1 MIGSLSRPAWIVLAV
16 AALAGAFAVGRLSAG
31 STKPSR
37 AGASYTAGYLAGRE
51 AAFAGY
57 DGGWAYGVP
66 YEITL
71 QRGGPGITYR
81 IASRK
86 RLLTES
92 YGSSAP

>member
-1 MIGSLSRPAWIVLAV
+1 VTVVLRIALAVLAL
-16 AALAGAFAVGRLSAG
+16 AAAFAIGRLSAG
-31 STKPSR
+31 SGKPPT
-37 AGASYTAGYLAGRE
+37 AGASYNAGYRAGRE

-86 RLLTES
+86 QL
-92 YGSSAP
+92 SAGRAPAP

>member
-1 MIGSLSRPAWIVLAV
+1 MRRALQIGLALL
-16 AALAGAFAVGRLSAG
+16 ALAAAFAVGRLSVG
-31 STKPSR
+31 DQKPP
-37 AGASYTAGYLAGRE
+37 TAGVTYDAGYRAGRE

-86 RLLTES
+86 QLLTQS
-92 YGSSAP
+92 YGPSGP

>member
-1 MIGSLSRPAWIVLAV
+1 MLVAMRIGLAV
-16 AALAGAFAVGRLSAG
+16 IALAAAFAAGCLSVGRPKPPTADG
-31 STKPSR
+31 S
-37 AGASYTAGYLAGRE
+37 YNAGYLAGRE
-51 AAFAGY
+51 AAFGGY

-86 RLLTES
+86 QLLMQS
-92 YGSSAP
+92 YGP

>member
-1 MIGSLSRPAWIVLAV
+1 MVVATRIGLAV
-16 AALAGAFAVGRLSAG
+16 VALAAAFAVGRLSVA
-31 STKPSR
+31 SSDPPT
-37 AGASYTAGYLAGRE
+37 AGAAYNAGYLAGRE

-71 QRGGPGITYR
+71 QRGGAGITYR

-86 RLLTES
+86 PLS
-92 YGSSAP
+92 GAQSSAP

>member
-1 MIGSLSRPAWIVLAV
+1 VFLVAMRIGLAV
-16 AALAGAFAVGRLSAG
+16 IALAAAFAAGRLSV
-31 STKPSR
+31 SR
-37 AGASYTAGYLAGRE
+37 PNPPTAGASYNAGYLAGRE

-71 QRGGPGITYR
+71 RRGGPGITYR

-86 RLLTES
+86 RLLMRS
-92 YGSSAP
+92 YGP

>member
-1 MIGSLSRPAWIVLAV
+1 VSRAVWVGLAV
-16 AALAGAFAVGRLSAG
+16 VALAGAFAVGRLSAG
-31 STKPSR
+31 SRQPATG
-37 AGASYTAGYLAGRE
+37 GASYDAGYLAGRE

-57 DGGWAYGVP
+57 DGGWSYGVR

-86 RLLTES
+86 PL
-92 YGSSAP
+92 SAAPSPAP

>member
-1 MIGSLSRPAWIVLAV
+1 VSRPVWLGFAAV
-16 AALAGAFAVGRLSAG
+16 AVAGAFAVGRLSAG
-31 STKPSR
+31 SAKP
-37 AGASYTAGYLAGRE
+37 ATGGASYNAGYLAGRE

-57 DGGWAYGVP
+57 DGGWAYGVR

-86 RLLTES
+86 PLRA
-92 YGSSAP
+92 AP

>member
-1 MIGSLSRPAWIVLAV
+1 LAVIAV
-16 AALAGAFAVGRLSAG
+16 AAAFAAGRLSVG
-31 STKPSR
+31 RSKPPT
-37 AGASYTAGYLAGRE
+37 AGASYNAGYLAGRE
-51 AAFAGY
+51 AAFGGY

-86 RLLTES
+86 QLLMQS
-92 YGSSAP
+92 YGH